1 MRAFIDTSSLLKK
14 YIHEPGSDKFDQLL
28 ENIREIA
35 VSPTLLL
42 EIHCAV
48 QRRFHER
55 IITAEQKEF
64 IKEEIKKDDVYLAK
78 VAWSN
83 DLEQKALHII
93 ERHKIK
99 TLDSIQLASAHFSK
113 ADMFVTSDHKL
124 FQIAK
129 KEIKNTVLV

>member
-14 YIHEPGSDKFDQLL
+14 YIREQGSDKFDQLL
-28 ENIREIA
+28 ENITEIV

-42 EIHCAV
+42 EIHGAV

-55 IITAEQKEF
+55 IITLEQAEF
-64 IKEEIKKDDVYLAK
+64 IKQEIKMDDIYLVK
-78 VAWSN
+78 VPWSD

-93 ERHKIK
+93 GHHRIK

-113 ADMFVTSDHKL
+113 ADMFVTSDQKL
-124 FQIAK
+124 FQTAK
-129 KEIKNTVLV
+129 KKIKDAVLI

>member
-14 YIHEPGSDKFDQLL
+14 YIHEHGSDKFDQLL
-28 ENIREIA
+28 EHITEIA

-55 IITAEQKEF
+55 IITAEQTEF
-64 IKEEIKKDDVYLAK
+64 IKQEIKKDEVYLAK
-78 VAWSN
+78 VPWSD
-83 DLEQKALHII
+83 DLEEKALNII

-99 TLDSIQLASAHFSK
+99 TLDSIQLACAHFSK
-113 ADMFVTSDHKL
+113 ADMFVTSDKKL
-124 FQIAK
+124 FQTAK
-129 KEIKNTVLV
+129 KEIKNTVFI